1 MFSELLRTHLRRVH
15 GEPPRLPPGVC
26 TTAAEKLC
34 TLCHA
39 SRTGYDAEVRA
50 RSAALAE
57 FWAALPRA
65 GPLAPLVPSPRG
77 RHYRT
82 ISKRKAFLVRD
93 DVRLGLIEG
102 EHGPRPLPVHACGIE
117 PELHASVYAR
127 VEETIHAPGAR
138 ALARALRYV
147 IVRGSYDELVVVFS
161 VNRIEGE
168 TVRAANRLSRGLTGA
183 CPAVRG
189 VLLYEDAGDDR
200 YYLGTR
206 GALPSRSVRK
216 IFGTTDT
223 RLTFGGRTF
232 RPPPLGF
239 SQVNASLV
247 DALIAEARS
256 MLALAATDDMYDL
269 YCGYGLFTLTAGAAA
284 RRATGI
290 ERSADAVDA
299 AVRNAEAR
307 GTSNARFIRADIT
320 DEALGALL
328 SRVRP
333 RDAVL
338 LDPPRGG
345 TPSGVLECIAAAR
358 PARVVHMFCNID
370 VMAGELER
378 WSRGG
383 YAVVRAVPFDMFPGT
398 DEVEIMALLERK

>member
-1 MFSELLRTHLRRVH
+1 MFSELFRAHMRRLQ
-15 GEPPRLPPGVC
+15 GEPPRLLPGVC
-26 TTAAEKLC
+26 TTAAHTRC

-50 RSAALAE
+50 RGAALAE
-57 FWAALPRA
+57 FWAALPGA
-65 GPLAPLVPSPRG
+65 GPLAPLVPSPLG
-77 RHYRT
+77 RRYRT
-82 ISKRKAFLVRD
+82 ISKRKAFRVRD

-102 EHGPRPLPVHACGIE
+102 DHGPRPLPVRACGIE
-117 PELHASVYAR
+117 PELHASVYAC
-127 VEETIHAPGAR
+127 VEETIHAPAAR
-138 ALARALRYV
+138 PLARGLRYV
-147 IVRGSYDELVVVFS
+147 IIRGSYEELVVIFS
-161 VNRIEGE
+161 VDRIDGE
-168 TVRAANRLSRGLTGA
+168 TVRAANGLSRGLTGT

-206 GALPSRSVRK
+206 GALPPRSVRK
-216 IFGTTDT
+216 IFGATDT
-223 RLTFGGRTF
+223 RLSFGGRTF

-247 DALIAEARS
+247 DALIAEARA
-256 MLALAATDDMYDL
+256 MLSLAAGDDMYDL

-290 ERSADAVDA
+290 ERSAEAVDA
-299 AVRNAEAR
+299 AVRNAKAR
-307 GTSNARFIRADIT
+307 GTSNARFIRADIA
-320 DEALGALL
+320 EEHLGAIL
-328 SRVRP
+328 SRMRP

-345 TPSGVLECIAAAR
+345 TASGVIECVAAAR

-370 VMAGELER
+370 IMAGELER

-383 YAVVRAVPFDMFPGT
+383 YRAVRGVPFDMFPGT
-398 DEVEIMALLERK
+398 DEVEIMVLLERK